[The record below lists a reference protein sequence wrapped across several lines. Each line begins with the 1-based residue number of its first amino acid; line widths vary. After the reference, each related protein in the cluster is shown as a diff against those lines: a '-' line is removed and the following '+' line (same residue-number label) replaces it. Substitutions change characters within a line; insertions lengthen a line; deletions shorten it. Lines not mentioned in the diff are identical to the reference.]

1 MGPKDEIEK
10 ALAALREAIRIH
22 GSDVVA
28 NRPKVDEIVAMVRR
42 IDWAIRE
49 LHAFV
54 DELRQRPE

>member
-22 GSDVVA
+22 GPDVVA
-28 NRPKVDEIVAMVRR
+28 KRPKVDEIVAMVRR

-49 LHAFV
+49 LHGFV
-54 DELRQRPE
+54 DELRQRPD